1 MRHILLY
8 DFPKIVS
15 SDQGKHF
22 RNELM
27 EELCKLLGI
36 KQNLHVAFRPQSTG
50 CLERQHRVLKSALYG
65 MSLEQNQCWE
75 LILPSVV
82 SMMNKSKNAATG
94 MSPHQVLF
102 GRKPSFQGI
111 QLAENPA
118 SKSPVSYSKQVAETL
133 ARAKKFINICQQEAD
148 FATKE
153 AGKSNIKPMIIEK
166 GDRCLLKREM
176 SAETKINKNPWIGP
190 FDCLNSN
197 GVILQLDIRGTPTWV
212 HRHHCILYKSRPPEL
227 DPELCEQIQDS
238 EAEPEKQPEKRYP
251 TRQRKPPDF
260 LVPGSS

>member
-1 MRHILLY
+1 
-8 DFPKIVS
+8 
-15 SDQGKHF
+15 
-22 RNELM
+22 
-27 EELCKLLGI
+27 
-36 KQNLHVAFRPQSTG
+36 
-50 CLERQHRVLKSALYG
+50 
-65 MSLEQNQCWE
+65 
-75 LILPSVV
+75 
-82 SMMNKSKNAATG
+82 

-153 AGKSNIKPMIIEK
+153 AGKSNVKPMIIEK